1 MKKRFFEVFGS
12 VSNAA
17 ALLMALTVSFVLVY
31 SVVKGSDKPEYMIH
45 AASVQELLNENYVF
59 INLGPAGLPDN
70 QGYMVDYV
78 ENDTIYLIP
87 NTEEAGY

>member
-1 MKKRFFEVFGS
+1 MKKKFLENFAD
-12 VSNAA
+12 VSTIVAVM
-17 ALLMALTVSFVLVY
+17 MALTVCFVLVY
-31 SVVKGSDKPEYMIH
+31 SVVKGSDKPQYMIH

>member
-1 MKKRFFEVFGS
+1 MKKKFFQLFGDVNS
-12 VSNAA
+12 FA
-17 ALLMALTVSFVLVY
+17 ALVMALTVCFVLIY
-31 SVVKGSDKPEYMIH
+31 SVVKGSKEPDYMIH
-45 AASVQELLNENYVF
+45 ASSINELLNENFVF
-59 INLGPAGLPDN
+59 VNLGPAGLPDN

>member
-1 MKKRFFEVFGS
+1 MKKKFFKLFGDVNS
-12 VSNAA
+12 FA
-17 ALLMALTVSFVLVY
+17 ALMMALTVCFVLVY
-31 SVVKGSDKPEYMIH
+31 SVVKGSEEPDYMIH
-45 AASVQELLNENYVF
+45 ASSINELLNENFVF
-59 INLGPAGLPDN
+59 VNLGPAGLPDN

>member
-1 MKKRFFEVFGS
+1 MKKKLFQVFGD
-12 VSNAA
+12 VTNVA
-17 ALLMALTVSFVLVY
+17 ALVMALTVSFVLIY

>member
-1 MKKRFFEVFGS
+1 MKKKFSEVFGD
-12 VSNAA
+12 VSNVV
-17 ALLMALTVSFVLVY
+17 ALVMALTVSFVLVY

-45 AASVQELLNENYVF
+45 ASSVQELLNENYVF
-59 INLGPAGLPDN
+59 INLGPAGLPYN
-70 QGYMVDYV
+70 QGYMVDFV

>member
-1 MKKRFFEVFGS
+1 MKKKFLENFAD
-12 VSNAA
+12 VSTIVAVM
-17 ALLMALTVSFVLVY
+17 MALTVSFVLIY
-31 SVVKGSDKPEYMIH
+31 SVVKGSDERAVYVH
-45 AASVQELLNENYVF
+45 GSAVETLLNDNYVF

>member
-1 MKKRFFEVFGS
+1 MFKKIIDY
-12 VSNAA
+12 
-17 ALLMALTVSFVLVY
+17 ALSGTIVAMLGIIIFMFVKT
-31 SVVKGSDKPEYMIH
+31 SIDRQKETEFMIH
-45 AASVQELLNENYVF
+45 ASSVQELLNENYVF

-87 NTEEAGY
+87 NTEDAGY